1 MVRLFCGLIAL
12 MMCVALGPM
21 ALAQEPEKQ
30 GTEKQGIESKRPKHT
45 EKWPHALV
53 MVIYGGTKDAGASVT
68 AAKVGRFITRTKC
81 QQAIAEVG
89 APSYSIGELRDWLQV
104 AYLCVPES
112 TP

>member
-1 MVRLFCGLIAL
+1 MFRIICGLLAFAL
-12 MMCVALGPM
+12 CFALGP
-21 ALAQEPEKQ
+21 AAYAQ
-30 GTEKQGIESKRPKHT
+30 GTEKPAVPAQGLESKKSRLT

-89 APSYSIGELRDWLQV
+89 PPNYSIGEIRDWLQV